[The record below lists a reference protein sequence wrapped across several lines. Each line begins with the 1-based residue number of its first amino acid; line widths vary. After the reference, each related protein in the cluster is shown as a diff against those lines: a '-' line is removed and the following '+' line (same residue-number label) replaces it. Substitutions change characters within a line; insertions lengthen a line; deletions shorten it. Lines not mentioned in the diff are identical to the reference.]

1 MLMSS
6 ICLYNRVVGWARRSP
21 VTFFMHLAFV
31 VIIVGALFTFFGG
44 YHGQIRLENGVS
56 GNRALDGTELPFSL
70 TLNHTSIEYY
80 PASTAPRSYA
90 CSLAFA
96 GLSTATAVGEVVMNK
111 PLVVDGYRFTLVSI
125 SGDSAVLAV
134 NHDPAG
140 IAVSYAGYALLIL
153 SMFAFFFQRNSGFR
167 ALLRN
172 MRRVG
177 AKLALLLMLFCSQ
190 AFAARAQK
198 TADGLIPDDV
208 AHTFG
213 KIYVYWDDRPVPM
226 QTMSRSILSQVYG
239 SDSYDGLSADQVI
252 LGWIA
257 FYDQWET
264 RPLFKI
270 KSRRVRDLLGIEGKY
285 ASLTDFFSRDGYK
298 LQPALDSPDAD
309 DELRRV
315 DANVQLI
322 ISLAAGSLMRIF
334 PYMSA
339 NNRMEWLSWTDYKPS
354 QMTLEQWDVISNSMA
369 RVIRRLYAGDSP
381 RARKE
386 LLAIR
391 QYQIETAQQAGNPL
405 SQSKFRAEILY
416 NKIAS
421 PLLPAISLCAV
432 SIILLGL
439 MLLGITVRGAEVALV
454 VVAGAGWLWLTSV
467 IALRWVI
474 AGHTPLSNGPESME
488 TMAWVA
494 LSGCLLIFGRRRELA
509 AFAMMAAGLS
519 LAVAAMSGGASS
531 ISPLM
536 PVLNSPL
543 LSVHVFVIMSS
554 YALFTIMALI
564 SLAVLLTWRGEAR
577 AAGPIHLWRFSLCL
591 LYPAEFLL
599 AAGIFIGAV
608 WANQSWGRYW
618 GWDPKETWALITL
631 IVYSAPLHWR
641 RLRWCRSPRKLAL
654 YLLLGFLCVLTT
666 YFGVNFFLG
675 GLHSYAG

>member
-1 MLMSS
+1 MMLMSS
-6 ICLYNRVVGWARRSP
+6 VCLYNRVVGWARRSP
-21 VTFFMHLAFV
+21 ATFFMHLAFI

-56 GNRALDGTELPFSL
+56 GNCALDGAELPFSL
-70 TLNHTSIEYY
+70 TLNNTRVDYY

-90 CSLAFA
+90 CSLSFA
-96 GLSTATAVGEVVMNK
+96 GLPTAAAVGEVAMNK
-111 PLVVDGYRFTLVSI
+111 PLVIDGYRFTLVSI
-125 SGDSAVLAV
+125 AGDSAVLAV

-153 SMFAFFFQRNSGFR
+153 SMIAFFFQRKSGFR
-167 ALLRN
+167 ALLRS

-177 AKLALLLMLFCSQ
+177 VRSALLLMLFCFQ
-190 AFAARAQK
+190 AFAASAQK
-198 TADGLIPDDV
+198 TADELIPDDV
-208 AHTFG
+208 ARTFG
-213 KIYVYWDDRPVPM
+213 KIYVYWDDRPVPV
-226 QTMSRSILSQVYG
+226 QTMSRSILSRVYG
-239 SDSYDGLSADQVI
+239 SDSYDGLSADQVV

-257 FYDQWET
+257 FYDQWKT
-264 RPLFKI
+264 QPIFKI

-285 ASLTDFFSRDGYK
+285 ASLADFFSRDGYK
-298 LQPALDSPDAD
+298 LQPALNSPDAD

-322 ISLAAGSLMRIF
+322 TSLAAGSLMRVF

-339 NNRMEWLSWTDYKPS
+339 NDRMEWLSWTDYKPS
-354 QMTLEQWDVISNSMA
+354 RMSLGQWDVVSNSMGK
-369 RVIRRLYAGDSP
+369 VVKWLYAGDSA

-386 LLAIR
+386 LLSIR
-391 QYQIETAQQAGNPL
+391 QYQIQTAEQAGNPL

-421 PLLPAISLCAV
+421 PLVPAISLCAV
-432 SIILLGL
+432 SILVLGLILLG
-439 MLLGITVRGAEVALV
+439 MTSRWADAALA

-509 AFAMMAAGLS
+509 SFAMMAAGLS
-519 LAVAAMSGGASS
+519 LAVAAMSGSASS
-531 ISPLM
+531 ITPLM

-543 LSVHVFVIMSS
+543 LSVHVFVIMAS
-554 YALFTIMALI
+554 YALFTIMTLV
-564 SLAVLLTWRGEAR
+564 SLAVLLTRRREDSMR
-577 AAGPIHLWRFSLCL
+577 LWRFSLCM

-641 RLRWCRSPRKLAL
+641 RLRWCRSPRKLAI
-654 YLLLGFLCVLTT
+654 YLLLGFLCVLIT